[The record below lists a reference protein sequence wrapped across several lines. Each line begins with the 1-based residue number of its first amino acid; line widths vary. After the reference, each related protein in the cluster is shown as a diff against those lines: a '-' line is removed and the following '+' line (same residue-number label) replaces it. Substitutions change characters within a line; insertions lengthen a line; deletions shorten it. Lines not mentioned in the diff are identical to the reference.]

1 MSINFCSQSLM
12 TLPEFLNQTIMFQ
25 GLSPEQL
32 TELANLAIAKTYR
45 KGEIIFHQ
53 GDAGIGF
60 LWFDRGA

>member
-1 MSINFCSQSLM
+1 M